1 MRFKTFLTERI
12 NPVEMEAADKILT
25 KLKKLGLVR
34 LPSKKIGEV
43 TKRDGSG
50 EKNIMIRVKP
60 TDEKKEFNK
69 KEVMSKIEKILKAD
83 KNAKSIKGHE
93 KSPNSAKYPSVS
105 FKIDKREYDIV
116 IANGSNAGENYE
128 KDFHQELEDYHE
140 KGIPNM
146 WVEEMEL
153 QMEELDPTFKTE
165 DVVGSPKRRE
175 GSTRRSNVPGD
186 EVGAIIGDIVF
197 NMKDGSKRYVSVKNK
212 KGGVFANLGG
222 VGPTFSKDFKMDP
235 TTEIGKLLVGLGYEP
250 DKVQKGFEA
259 YVSGIYV
266 LGP

>member
-93 KSPNSAKYPSVS
+93 KSPNSSKFPSVS
-105 FKIDKREYDIV
+105 FKIDRREYDIV
-116 IANGSNAGENYE
+116 IANGSNAGEKYE
-128 KDFHQELEDYHE
+128 QDLLQGLINHHLEGITDEYLEELE
-140 KGIPNM
+140 I
-146 WVEEMEL
+146 
-153 QMEELDPTFKTE
+153 QMEELDPSFKASE
-165 DVVGSPKRRE
+165 AFKQAKARFE
-175 GSTRRSNVPGD
+175 QA
-186 EVGAIIGDIVF
+186 EEALKGA
-197 NMKDGSKRYVSVKNK
+197 VK
-212 KGGVFANLGG
+212 
-222 VGPTFSKDFKMDP
+222 T
-235 TTEIGKLLVGLGYEP
+235 
-250 DKVQKGFEA
+250 
-259 YVSGIYV
+259 V
-266 LGP
+266 LG